1 MDISIYKYN
10 TFYLNWKV
18 ETIIHDSDA
27 DNAFELLYSTIM
39 TKIQKCHAEGSSKIT
54 DSVVNENTNIS
65 DNKTPSDS
73 SYIKF

>member
-1 MDISIYKYN
+1 MN
-10 TFYLNWKV
+10 RKV
-18 ETIIHDSDA
+18 ETIIHDSDT

-39 TKIQKCHAEGSSKIT
+39 TKIQKCHAEGSGAIT

-65 DNKTPSDS
+65 DNNPPSDS

>member
-1 MDISIYKYN
+1 MN
-10 TFYLNWKV
+10 RKV
-18 ETIIHDSDA
+18 ETIIHDSDT

-39 TKIQKCHAEGSSKIT
+39 TKIQKYQAEGSGAIT

-65 DNKTPSDS
+65 DNNPPSDS